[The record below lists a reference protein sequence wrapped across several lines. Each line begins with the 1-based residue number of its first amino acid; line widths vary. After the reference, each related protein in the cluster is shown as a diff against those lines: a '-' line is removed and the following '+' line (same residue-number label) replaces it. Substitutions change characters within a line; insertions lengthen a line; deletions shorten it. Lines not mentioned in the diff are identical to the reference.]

1 MLGIPG
7 GIEFVLTSENL
18 APFQQ
23 ILVPQGLVLF
33 CPGYNTKLCAL
44 WLQTLH
50 ARCLWIHFG
59 DFDPDGLRIFEQ
71 LRVQSGRMGKFVPE
85 LEELKKIQSRLP
97 TWNAARE
104 FDPQQYATAQMQ
116 EMAAWGRARQVYA
129 EQEQV
134 LHLLGWQRLCNLR

>member
-44 WLQTLH
+44 WLQTLQ